1 MKVDEKNSNICITN
15 DSYGYSYILSNE
27 ELPMKINMNNE
38 SSESQQSFYFS
49 IKTTKVGGGNKNL
62 SIGIIN
68 ADDDKI
74 INDKGTSY
82 NYYGYSLYWNKPII
96 NNSNSNKVKS

>member
-15 DSYGYSYILSNE
+15 NNYGSSIFSNE

-49 IKTTKVGGGNKNL
+49 IKTIQLGGGGNN
-62 SIGIIN
+62 SIRIGIIN
-68 ADDDKI
+68 ADDWI
-74 INDKGTSY
+74 INRNGSC
-82 NYYGYSLYWNKPII
+82 NSYGYSLYDNQPII
-96 NNSNSNKVKS
+96 NTSFSDKVKSK